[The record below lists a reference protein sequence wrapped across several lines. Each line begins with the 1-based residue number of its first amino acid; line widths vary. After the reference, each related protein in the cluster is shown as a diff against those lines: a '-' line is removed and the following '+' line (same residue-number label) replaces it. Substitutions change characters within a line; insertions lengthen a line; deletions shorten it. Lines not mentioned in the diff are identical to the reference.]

1 VQPLPLRL
9 LSKLKESGCTVEGCW
24 HLYTTAAERAAS
36 GAGAAYKPGIL
47 LGTGF
52 EDFFNSGWGFSVA
65 PFWMRDLD
73 VDDNARPW
81 DEHSCNATAGVCRR
95 NGLYFQTPAS
105 GLLHW
110 SSDRT
115 TDRLSAYRFFD
126 QEVVGFSDGGSL
138 EWRVGDEAPKGT
150 KNGTTGEFPI
160 GTCQSAADL
169 AKGCTGATVH
179 SYAWVYRWAL
189 GGEGG

>member
-1 VQPLPLRL
+1 
-9 LSKLKESGCTVEGCW
+9 
-24 HLYTTAAERAAS
+24 
-36 GAGAAYKPGIL
+36 
-47 LGTGF
+47 
-52 EDFFNSGWGFSVA
+52 
-65 PFWMRDLD
+65 MRDLD
-73 VDDNARPW
+73 IDDNARPW

-150 KNGTTGEFPI
+150 KNGTAGEFPI

-169 AKGCTGATVH
+169 AKGCAGATVH

-189 GGEGG
+189 GGQGG